1 MAGITQEQLEEKI
14 FTIITMAGDA
24 KSNFYEAFQL
34 VRDGKEKEAQE
45 RIRQGDAIMSRA
57 HDAQTELITEETNG
71 NHVPIGLF
79 MVHAQDHLMNAIL
92 VREMLDMLL
101 SMQRSIRECNEN
113 DELRF
118 V

>member
-34 VRDGKEKEAQE
+34 VRDGKEEEAQK
-45 RIRQGDAIMSRA
+45 RIQQGDDIMSRA
-57 HDAQTELITEETNG
+57 HDAQTDLITEETNG
-71 NHVPIGLF
+71 NPVPVGLF

-101 SMQRSIRECNEN
+101 SLQRSLQECCEN
-113 DELRF
+113 DELKF
-118 V
+118 I